1 MAVTAM
7 TGVVGFGPQ
16 PAKGTEAS
24 EYYRH
29 KATQV
34 DLGII
39 DDTRLGVPE
48 IGGRPVPTFPYKA
61 GVVVAGGM
69 TLQPR
74 LENTIGWLLR
84 GLLGGYE
91 VSETVG
97 ATEDED
103 GVLAAQDLDG
113 TTIADIGLTDPP
125 EARFISMK
133 ITLVAD
139 VPVTPT
145 RILSLTGDTTTWT
158 WELAGL
164 PAGVHWF
171 YSTAEVV
178 DATEIIV
185 PTIVGGNSLD
195 AGWTLDNDADSDTY
209 ATHTFKFN
217 PADPSAIPW
226 LSFRKHIPRK
236 ENAIGSDL
244 GEIFKDCK
252 IVSATL
258 GLANDAPITMRVDAV
273 GRTFTLDHAPDVWT
287 WDNTFED
294 YQSIPIGAETDGA
307 IEIPD
312 GTELPIV
319 AATVGFANAP
329 LDFRQEKVFGDPYLE
344 DVTVIQRALTFDIV
358 VKWNNPDLYAE
369 VLTGTTTG
377 TDWTSTPFVSS
388 LDIHTFAPTAIPGVT
403 GTPKYEL
410 NIAARSVMMGL
421 NGPITLAGNQAVLMR
436 FTGTALDNVG
446 EYVTFVL
453 KNKQPHYG
461 WPRA

>member
-16 PAKGTEAS
+16 PVKGTEAS
-24 EYYRH
+24 QYFRH

-34 DLGII
+34 DLGVI

-61 GVVVAGGM
+61 GVVVAGGI
-69 TLQPR
+69 TIQPR
-74 LENTIGWLLR
+74 LENTLGWLLR
-84 GLLGGYE
+84 GLLGGYS
-91 VSETVG
+91 VVETVG
-97 ATEDED
+97 STEDPD
-103 GVLAAQDLDG
+103 GVLAAQSLDG
-113 TTIADIGLTDPP
+113 STIADVGLTDPP
-125 EARFISMK
+125 EARFISLTV
-133 ITLVAD
+133 TLVSD

-145 RILSLTGDTTTWT
+145 KLIQITGDTTQYDY
-158 WELAGL
+158 ELAGL
-164 PAGVHWF
+164 PAGTHYF
-171 YSTAEVV
+171 YSPVEIADVTEV
-178 DATEIIV
+178 IV
-185 PTIVGGNSLD
+185 PTIASGTLD
-195 AGWTLDNDADSDTY
+195 VGWTLDNDSDADTY

-217 PADPSAIPW
+217 PDDPSAIPW

-236 ENAIGSDL
+236 ENAPASDL

-258 GLANDAPITMRVDAV
+258 GLPNDAPITMRVDAV
-273 GRTFTLDHAPDVWT
+273 GRQFTLDHAPDAWT
-287 WDNTFED
+287 WANTFED
-294 YQSIPIGAETDGA
+294 FQSIPIGAETGGA
-307 IEIPD
+307 LEIPD

-344 DVTVIQRALTFDIV
+344 DVTIIQRALTFDIV
-358 VKWNNPDLYAE
+358 VKWNNPDLYAQ
-369 VLTGTTTG
+369 VLTGTTSG
-377 TDWTSTPFVSS
+377 TAWTSTPFTSS

-410 NIAARSVMMGL
+410 AINAPSVMMGL
-421 NGPITLAGNQAVLMR
+421 NGPIALAGNQAVLMR
-436 FTGTALDNVG
+436 FTGTALDNSG

-461 WPRA
+461 WPRL